1 MDRSLSPCD
10 QHTKRGLPDIRIDPY
25 FWKTVVG
32 QPSRPFWGGKSEKK
46 TPNFCFFCSLTYTT
60 DTFCKKNESKRPTL
74 PSVGSETFYTW
85 LYGVATAN
93 SDDPHRKPKMN
104 TRIIELGN

>member
-25 FWKTVVG
+25 FWKTGVG
-32 QPSRPFWGGKSEKK
+32 QLSRPFWGGKSEKK
-46 TPNFCFFCSLTYTT
+46 TPDFWVFAFLTYTT
-60 DTFCKKNESKRPTL
+60 DTFCKKNESKRPIL
-74 PSVGSETFYTW
+74 HPAGSETIYTR

-93 SDDPHRKPKMN
+93 SDDPHRNPNMN
-104 TRIIELGN
+104 NKDHRVG